1 MSYFA
6 SFIELGIFIL
16 LAGWV
21 AWAMFYPVR
30 KKKQTPEQ
38 KDSST
43 D

>member
-16 LAGWV
+16 LVGWV

-30 KKKQTPEQ
+30 KIKQKPKQ
-38 KDSST
+38 KNNPT